1 MYADFLSYGKTE
13 GLQRAIHGIRV
24 KEKKIWIRKKSAK
37 KFWATHL

>member
-24 KEKKIWIRKKSAK
+24 KEKKYG
-37 KFWATHL
+37 